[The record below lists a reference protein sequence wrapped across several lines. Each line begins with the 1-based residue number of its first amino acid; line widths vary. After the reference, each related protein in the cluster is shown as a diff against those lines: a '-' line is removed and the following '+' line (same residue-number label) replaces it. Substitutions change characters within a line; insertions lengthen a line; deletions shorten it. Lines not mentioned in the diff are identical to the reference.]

1 MLKLTREPLGRLL
14 RVDEPVEELGISTY
28 DRLRD
33 AVKAGDKE
41 TALELIDY
49 VQHEV
54 KGIHDVYCDWSYAFL
69 TWISEECGEEKLPE
83 VLRYTNEKISLAFFD
98 QLKGLKT
105 VKQRVQWYTE
115 QMRAHRS
122 GPGETGTIRVWEEED
137 RYVIECDPCGSGG
150 RMRRKG
156 ELDRTPPRTGA
167 PFHLGKTKKAYPW
180 SWYMKDVPYYCVHCC
195 HWSELMPME
204 ATGTPTRL
212 AEYNPDP
219 NVPCRLYF
227 YKKPELIPER
237 FYQRIGLEKPR
248 QEVGPDATP

>member
-1 MLKLTREPLGRLL
+1 MLKLTTEPLGRLM

-41 TALELIDY
+41 TALKLIDY
-49 VQHEV
+49 VQNEV

-69 TWISEECGEEKLPE
+69 TWISDNCGEEKLPE
-83 VLRYTNEKISLAFFD
+83 VLGYTNEKISLAFFD

-122 GPGETGTIRVWEEED
+122 GPGETGTIKVWEEAD

-150 RMRRKG
+150 RMRRTG
-156 ELDRTPPRTGA
+156 ELDKTQPRTGP
-167 PFHLGKTKKAYPW
+167 PFNLGKTKKAYPW
-180 SWYMKDVPYYCVHCC
+180 SWNMKDVPYYCVHCC
-195 HWSELMPME
+195 YWSELMPMK
-204 ATGTPTRL
+204 ATGSPTRL
-212 AEYNPDP
+212 AEYDPDP
-219 NVPCRLYF
+219 DAPCRLYF
-227 YKKPELIPER
+227 YKEPELIPEKY
-237 FYQRIGLEKPR
+237 FKRIGLEKP
-248 QEVGPDATP
+248 GK